1 MLATYL
7 DYFKASYSGNRAPL
21 HIGHHFASMQG
32 GVYHEALKTFTRTV
46 CGLPEVRCIS
56 YEKLADVMDKL
67 APETFAAYRNGNF
80 PRAELPMLQ
89 MAGHR

>member
-1 MLATYL
+1 LYPTEL
-7 DYFKASYSGNRAPL
+7 SYSGNRAPL
-21 HIGHHFASMQG
+21 HIGQQFASMQG

-80 PRAELPMLQ
+80 PRAEPPMLQ